1 MQGIPSE
8 IDSLFDRNVNNLI
21 ILENTMDEVTQ
32 DKLAFEDVTKLRRS
46 YLLLDMTPKT
56 DDKLRV
62 RVKISNDVS
71 YPQVVYIPL
80 RNNINTCHVINH
92 VSFM

>member
-1 MQGIPSE
+1 MQGMPSE
-8 IDSLFDRNVNNLI
+8 IDSLFDRNVNSLI

-32 DKLAFEDVTKLRRS
+32 DKLAFEDVTKIRRS

-62 RVKISNDVS
+62 CVKISNDVS
-71 YPQVVYIPL
+71 YPQVVYIP
-80 RNNINTCHVINH
+80 T
-92 VSFM
+92 

>member
-46 YLLLDMTPKT
+46 YLLLDITPKT

-71 YPQVVYIPL
+71 YPQVAYIP
-80 RNNINTCHVINH
+80 T
-92 VSFM
+92 

>member
-71 YPQVVYIPL
+71 YPQVVYIP
-80 RNNINTCHVINH
+80 T
-92 VSFM
+92 

>member
-8 IDSLFDRNVNNLI
+8 IDSLFDRNDNNLI

-71 YPQVVYIPL
+71 YPQVVYIP
-80 RNNINTCHVINH
+80 T
-92 VSFM
+92 

>member
-1 MQGIPSE
+1 MHGIPSE

-71 YPQVVYIPL
+71 YPQVVYIP
-80 RNNINTCHVINH
+80 T
-92 VSFM
+92 

>member
-1 MQGIPSE
+1 MQGMPSE
-8 IDSLFDRNVNNLI
+8 IDSLFDRNVNSLI

-71 YPQVVYIPL
+71 YPQVVYIP
-80 RNNINTCHVINH
+80 T
-92 VSFM
+92 